1 MPVALAGGLT
11 AHALAYRI
19 VAPGAH
25 ERSHLLASSGHGYMS
40 ELRLLAAAGLAFVLV
55 GFLWQA
61 GLAARGLEPSGP
73 SRLVGLVPP
82 LAFVLQEHLERLVH
96 EGAFPVAAFTQ
107 PTFLIGLVL
116 QLPFALLAFAAAA
129 LLARAARVLG
139 RLLVRPPRLR
149 VPAARTAASFP
160 PPRSALRIAAR
171 GRAPPALARP

>member
-1 MPVALAGGLT
+1 MPLALAGCLT
-11 AHALAYRI
+11 AHSLAYRI

-25 ERSHLLASSGHGYMS
+25 ERSHLLASTGHGYMG
-40 ELRLLAAAGLAFVLV
+40 ELRLLAAVALAFVLV

-61 GLAARGLEPSGP
+61 SLAARGLEPRGP
-73 SRLVGLVPP
+73 SRLVALVPP
-82 LAFVLQEHLERLVH
+82 LAFVLQEHLERLLQ

-107 PTFLIGLVL
+107 PTFVIGLVL

-139 RLLVRPPRLR
+139 RLLARPPRLR
-149 VPAARTAASFP
+149 ASAARSLASFP
-160 PPRSALRIAAR
+160 PPRSALRIIAR